1 MRNKQAAK
9 NMLANLFLQVIIF
22 LSGIILPRF
31 FLKEYGSSVNGMVTS
46 INQFLI
52 YLGLAEAGVGTASV
66 VALYG
71 PLAREDQAEV
81 NSILSASRRFYNR
94 SGYLFGALVAGFAFV
109 YPYLITGQL
118 DAGLVRMMVLVL
130 ASSTL
135 VDYFLLG
142 KYKVLL
148 TANQQGYV
156 VAYVQAIGTALNMAV
171 SILLI
176 SLHMP
181 VLFVKAMATVIYILR
196 FFFVRAYVHKNYKET
211 DFHAVPK
218 MDGLNQRSA
227 ALLHQIVGVIV
238 NNTDVVLLTVCLGS
252 RSLIEVSVYGIYNMV
267 VYAVNL
273 MMTSFSN
280 GLTAGFGEV
289 ISKNET
295 DVLKRSFSNF
305 EYLYMMILFWVFAC
319 MMVLLIPFVMV
330 YTADVSDADYI
341 RPLSAVF
348 FTLLILLQNIRI
360 PSLTI
365 ICAAGHFKETRR
377 QAILEAVINIVVSL
391 IFVWNYGING
401 VLFGTLCSYGYRSL
415 DVILYNRK
423 YFVSGTGQAT
433 FRRVLRNLI
442 ASGAAI
448 AIGFQFVPQQ
458 MESFLQWVI
467 YAAGIAAITGVLLII
482 VNYLC
487 ERQEFQDMLHRVKSI
502 RH

>member
-9 NMLANLFLQVIIF
+9 NMLANIFLQVIIF

-31 FLKEYGSSVNGMVTS
+31 FLQEYGSSVNGMVTS
-46 INQFLI
+46 INQFLV

-227 ALLHQIVGVIV
+227 ALLHQIVGIFLC
-238 NNTDVVLLTVCLGS
+238 TC
-252 RSLIEVSVYGIYNMV
+252 
-267 VYAVNL
+267 
-273 MMTSFSN
+273 
-280 GLTAGFGEV
+280 
-289 ISKNET
+289 
-295 DVLKRSFSNF
+295 
-305 EYLYMMILFWVFAC
+305 
-319 MMVLLIPFVMV
+319 
-330 YTADVSDADYI
+330 
-341 RPLSAVF
+341 
-348 FTLLILLQNIRI
+348 
-360 PSLTI
+360 
-365 ICAAGHFKETRR
+365 ICT
-377 QAILEAVINIVVSL
+377 
-391 IFVWNYGING
+391 
-401 VLFGTLCSYGYRSL
+401 
-415 DVILYNRK
+415 
-423 YFVSGTGQAT
+423 
-433 FRRVLRNLI
+433 
-442 ASGAAI
+442 
-448 AIGFQFVPQQ
+448 
-458 MESFLQWVI
+458 
-467 YAAGIAAITGVLLII
+467 
-482 VNYLC
+482 
-487 ERQEFQDMLHRVKSI
+487 
-502 RH
+502 

>member
-9 NMLANLFLQVIIF
+9 NMLANIFLQVIIF

-31 FLKEYGSSVNGMVTS
+31 FLQEYGSSVNGMVTS
-46 INQFLI
+46 INQFLV

-305 EYLYMMILFWVFAC
+305 EYLYMMILFGVFAC

-423 YFVSGTGQAT
+423 YFVSGTGKAT

-487 ERQEFQDMLHRVKSI
+487 ERQEFEDMLHRVKSI

>member
-9 NMLANLFLQVIIF
+9 NMLANIFLQVIIF

-31 FLKEYGSSVNGMVTS
+31 FLQEYGSSVNGMVTS
-46 INQFLI
+46 INQFLV

-181 VLFVKAMATVIYILR
+181 VLFVKVIATVIYILR

-289 ISKNET
+289 ISKKET

-305 EYLYMMILFWVFAC
+305 EYLYMMVLFWVFAC

-360 PSLTI
+360 PGLTI

-423 YFVSGTGQAT
+423 YFVSGTGKAT

-442 ASGAAI
+442 VSGAAI

-487 ERQEFQDMLHRVKSI
+487 ERQEFRDMLQRIKSI
-502 RH
+502 GH